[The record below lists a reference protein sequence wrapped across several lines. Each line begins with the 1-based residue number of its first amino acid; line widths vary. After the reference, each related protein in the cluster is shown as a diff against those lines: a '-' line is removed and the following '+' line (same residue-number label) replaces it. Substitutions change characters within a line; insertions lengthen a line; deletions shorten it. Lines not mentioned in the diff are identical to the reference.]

1 MTIFLIRRWLPPTCL
16 AALIVVVWA
25 LPYSPDCDS
34 LAWGDDP
41 AIARVDSECILLS
54 HYTQWLR
61 IIEAVIDNTEQGLIM
76 DCHAGSDYQRRF
88 NDRVNLYGPETMA
101 LADSIRDS
109 VLNQRA
115 VAAGYAPSREEVS
128 AGLEEHRLSWERL
141 NDMIQLVKLAQNRD
155 LAGFTKL
162 AAETKNPHIFAS
174 LEYWTPAEF
183 MESLEQND
191 WRELEQMRRDNDAYV
206 DFFARSFGRERYWQ
220 EILPAKLS
228 REMAIS
234 RLEEAVLEAG
244 LDGPHAEAPRLAW
257 LDYLQQA
264 LKGVNVEV
272 TQAAPTGVSADRALA
287 YLDEVLRD
295 KQDELGGER
304 EVTGQ
309 WENSQGTTSPPC
321 PDSK

>member
-1 MTIFLIRRWLPPTCL
+1 MIVPAIRRWFPPICL
-16 AALIVVVWA
+16 AALIAAVWA
-25 LPYSPDCDS
+25 LPYRPDCDS
-34 LAWGDDP
+34 LARGDDP

-88 NDRVNLYGPETMA
+88 KDRVNLYGPETMA

-115 VAAGYAPSREEVS
+115 VAAGYAPSRQEVS
-128 AGLEEHRLSWERL
+128 AGLEQHRLSWERL

-162 AAETKNPHIFAS
+162 AAETKDPYIGTS
-174 LEYWTPAEF
+174 LEYQTPAEL
-183 MESLEQND
+183 MEFLEQND
-191 WRELEQMRRDNDAYV
+191 WRQLEQMRRDNDAYV
-206 DFFARSFGRERYWQ
+206 DFFGRSFGRERYWQ

-244 LDGPHAEAPRLAW
+244 RDGPHAEAPRLAW
-257 LDYLQQA
+257 LAYRQQA
-264 LKGVNVEV
+264 LEGVNVEL

-287 YLDEVLRD
+287 YLDEVLRNE
-295 KQDELGGER
+295 QDELGGER
-304 EVTGQ
+304 KVTGRR
-309 WENSQGTTSPPC
+309 ESSQVTTPPPC
-321 PDSK
+321 PDSE